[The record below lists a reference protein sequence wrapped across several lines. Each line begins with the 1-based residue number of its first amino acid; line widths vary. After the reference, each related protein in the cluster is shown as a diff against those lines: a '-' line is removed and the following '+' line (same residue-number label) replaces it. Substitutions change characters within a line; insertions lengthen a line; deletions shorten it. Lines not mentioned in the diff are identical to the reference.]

1 MHPKDFIDY
10 LEFEKLHI
18 VINREG
24 ELILIP
30 KAGGS
35 SPTWHHKNLLREEQE
50 ILIPWLVEELIGRM
64 SGLLFQQGYRNDC
77 YEDMD
82 FESAYQRLQ
91 KYKQQD
97 LDTEKEALKRKQ
109 EKLQDQEL
117 VLQDEQEQLLMQEQ
131 VLTDARTHAD
141 IDRNGMWYDEILS
154 KNYRMQ
160 NRN

>member
-50 ILIPWLVEELIGRM
+50 ILIPWLVEGLIGRM

-97 LDTEKEALKRKQ
+97 LDREKEALKRKQ

-117 VLQDEQEQLLMQEQ
+117 VLQDEQEQLLRQEK
-131 VLTDARTHAD
+131 VLTDAKEQAPIERFSQWFD
-141 IDRNGMWYDEILS
+141 SELS
-154 KNYRMQ
+154 TNYHKE

>member
-10 LEFEKLHI
+10 FGFEKLHI

-35 SPTWHHKNLLREEQE
+35 DPTWHHKNLLREEQE
-50 ILIPWLVEELIGRM
+50 ILIPWLVERLIERM

-82 FESAYQRLQ
+82 FESAYERLQ

-97 LDTEKEALKRKQ
+97 LDLEKESLKREQ

-117 VLQDEQEQLLMQEQ
+117 VLQGEQEQLLRQEK
-131 VLTDARTHAD
+131 VLADAKEQASNERYGQWFGSEFST
-141 IDRNGMWYDEILS
+141 
-154 KNYRMQ
+154 NYRKE